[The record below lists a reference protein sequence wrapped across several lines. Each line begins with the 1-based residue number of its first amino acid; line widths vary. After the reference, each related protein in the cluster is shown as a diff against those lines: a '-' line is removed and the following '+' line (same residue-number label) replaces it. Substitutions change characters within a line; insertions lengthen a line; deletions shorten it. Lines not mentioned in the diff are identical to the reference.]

1 MPSYTTYLPQKFKL
15 EGENEYIQLP
25 AQRLEKAQDEPLF
38 ILWISPEKI
47 NGVDKYLQE
56 IGFKKNGKPVE
67 EGEKFDLGR
76 PLAPQYDE
84 WELHIRVFE
93 NGDIKPYI
101 EVNREY
107 LENVKNPKIYVV
119 YEAFELYRAV
129 YPDFNVK
136 YNGKWIEEIKGN
148 YSITLPA
155 PSRLNPWK
163 PIIGGLALA
172 AIIGLAIWALS
183 KPRDKK

>member
-1 MPSYTTYLPQKFKL
+1 MNFSYSSSDASLFLKPISCRYLYKL
-15 EGENEYIQLP
+15 SI
-25 AQRLEKAQDEPLF
+25 F
-38 ILWISPEKI
+38 S
-47 NGVDKYLQE
+47 
-56 IGFKKNGKPVE
+56 
-67 EGEKFDLGR
+67 
-76 PLAPQYDE
+76 
-84 WELHIRVFE
+84 
-93 NGDIKPYI
+93 GDIKPYI

-107 LENVKNPKIYVV
+107 FENVRNPKIYVV
-119 YEAFELYRAV
+119 YEAFELYREV

-163 PIIGGLALA
+163 PLIGGLALA